1 MGLGYLWGREFPIIK
16 NLWTS
21 SFVLVAGGFSLMLLG
36 LFYTVVDVWKIRFWT
51 LFFVVIGMNAITIYV
66 AQNIIPFREITG
78 FFLNGF
84 AQSRY
89 CTDLARPVLM
99 AAGVLTVKWL
109 FLYHLYRN
117 KTFLRV

>member
-1 MGLGYLWGREFPIIK
+1 MPPEGQGDPLTAAEVGLLRAW
-16 NLWTS
+16 S
-21 SFVLVAGGFSLMLLG
+21 
-36 LFYTVVDVWKIRFWT
+36 

-66 AQNIIPFREITG
+66 AQNIIPFRDIAQ

-84 AQSRY
+84 AHGRY
-89 CTDLARPVLM
+89 CNELARPVVM

-117 KTFLRV
+117 KIFLRV